1 MFSISKETDYA
12 LSAINFLSK
21 HKDEYV
27 SISLISEK
35 LNISK
40 KYLGRILPKIVDAKI
55 VESKEGKNG
64 GYILVKKMEDISL
77 YDFLKIF
84 ETDLDFV
91 KCSKT
96 GHKCSCHKHCEQKEF
111 FSVYLKEEIKN
122 ILKKK
127 KLNEIFKS
135 K

>member
-12 LSAINFLSK
+12 LGAINFLSK
-21 HKDEYV
+21 YNNEYV

-40 KYLGRILPKIVDAKI
+40 KYLGRILPKIADAKI

-96 GHKCSCHKHCEQKEF
+96 GHKCSCHKYCEQKEF

-127 KLNEIFKS
+127 KINEIFKS